1 MDDRT
6 RQLDLTAPIPTG
18 NIKAAAAAAGAT
30 SADLWMVPYDQLHY
44 DPADNIRAVDTE
56 WVAHLAALMR
66 ENGYDKGSPLH
77 CYARKVDGKDLLY
90 VYKGQHRYLAA
101 GHVIATGKDLGKIP
115 VVVRDAKTVNRAE
128 MLIDGYQSNNGKPS
142 SPLDLAAAVAKLR
155 DLHGMALAAICRRL
169 NVTDQTIRDVGLLER
184 APAELH
190 QLIRSGQCTGTLA
203 IEQIRLHGGDKAL
216 ERIVA
221 GISKA
226 TEAGKTKVTKKYL
239 EAAPLLDTHPDPEP
253 SREHAAPAPAT
264 TDSDTDNDSSTD
276 ADAAPLVASTTA
288 DTAIETQAPMQ
299 PASRQSAPAKISEKQ
314 SKQLLQALQA
324 VLHDKNFGRLA
335 KPTIEAVHTALLPL
349 ADLLDLPSPGKV
361 WPVSE
366 PDANGGCKPIDT
378 VCGPDR
384 TGRIKGPLAYIRV
397 AQPAPGAWIYAIEY
411 NTGTSFASDPLKVSH
426 QTRAVWTR
434 VQAIRSGAARLIET
448 IKSPV
453 HGRTKAEQASFK
465 RILEWA
471 HEIIDMPDP
480 DMTAEFS
487 AATAKGERPDLSDV
501 LTAIGHKQRIASNRA
516 LLDAAF
522 PTYKAK
528 LALGPESAWPFP
540 TGAAN

>member
-1 MDDRT
+1 MDGRT
-6 RQLDLTAPIPTG
+6 QQLDLTAPIPTG

-30 SADLWMVPYDQLHY
+30 SADLWMVPYEQLHY
-44 DPADNIRAVDTE
+44 DPSDNIRPVDPE
-56 WVAHLAALMR
+56 WVTHLTALMM

-77 CYARKVDGKDLLY
+77 CYARKVEGKDLLY

-101 GHVIATGKDLGKIP
+101 GKAIEAGKDIGKIP

-128 MLIDGYQSNNGKPS
+128 MVIDGYLSNNGKPS
-142 SPLDLAAAVAKLR
+142 SPLDLAAAVAELR
-155 DLHGMALAAICRRL
+155 DIHGMTLAAICKRL

-190 QLIRSGQCTGTLA
+190 QLVRNGQCTGTLA
-203 IEQIRLHGGDKAL
+203 IEQIRQHGGDKAL
-216 ERIVA
+216 ERIVV
-221 GISKA
+221 GIAKA
-226 TEAGKTKVTKKYL
+226 AEAGKTKVTKKYL
-239 EAAPLLDTHPDPEP
+239 EAVPLLDTHPDPEP
-253 SREHAAPAPAT
+253 SPEHTAAV
-264 TDSDTDNDSSTD
+264 SDTDAGGDT
-276 ADAAPLVASTTA
+276 APLAASTTA
-288 DTAIETQAPMQ
+288 EPTIEAQAPMQ
-299 PASRQSAPAKISEKQ
+299 AASPQSAPAKIGEKQ

-335 KPTIEAVHTALLPL
+335 KPTIEAVHAALMPL
-349 ADLLDLPSPGKV
+349 ADLLGCPSPAKV

-366 PDANGGCKPIDT
+366 PDANGGCEPVDT
-378 VCGPDR
+378 VCGPER

-397 AQPAPGAWIYAIEY
+397 AQPAPGAWIYSIEY

-471 HEIIDMPDP
+471 HEIVGMPDP

-528 LALGPESAWPFP
+528 LALGPASAWPFP